1 MPRAGVP
8 DRVAAVD
15 GIRRPGGDLF
25 LVEFSAARAADDA
38 AEVHHALR
46 HAVRRLAATGAA
58 IQWCSGLFVPAEQ
71 RCLFLVQAGGRDV
84 VARAR
89 DTAGLSGASVH
100 PVRPLAD
107 RPSSPRPSGRK
118 GRS

>member
-1 MPRAGVP
+1 MSRAAAP

-38 AEVHHALR
+38 ADVHHALR
-46 HAVRRLAATGAA
+46 YAVRRLAATGAA
-58 IQWCSGLFVPAEQ
+58 IRWCSGLFVPAEH

-89 DTAGLSGASVH
+89 DTAGLSGANVH
-100 PVRPLAD
+100 PVHPLPD
-107 RPSSPRPSGRK
+107 RPPSPRPSRSE